1 MIRKFT
7 KEQKERLRKAW
18 QAREELTI
26 EGVNALGDKFVTTG
40 RVSTTDDGKARI
52 SDHISQKGVEYNG
65 LFLEFG
71 LLRRDGNSQQTL
83 WSAPYE
89 LNIEEGE
96 FASGFTIKT
105 IKDKD
110 GNVIFEQENFNE
122 VELVCAKNKVAEMN
136 MNKNRQIKV
145 EDPITKACR
154 ENIGKPVIIMDL
166 NDTKREPTYGIV
178 ERVTHVADY
187 GDPIIELASGTGLTN
202 DYSGWDKAVVSPQ
215 NDGNFPTIADS
226 CGKETEYRKMFLKN
240 LPTKSD
246 TENE

>member
-26 EGVNALGDKFVTTG
+26 EGVNALGDKFVTKG

-52 SDHISQKGVEYNG
+52 SDHINQKGVEYNG

-71 LLRRDGNSQQTL
+71 LLRERDCQQTK

-89 LNIEEGE
+89 LNVEEGE
-96 FASGFTIKT
+96 FATGFTIKT
-105 IKDKD
+105 IKGKD
-110 GNVIFEQENFNE
+110 GKVIFEQENFNE
-122 VELVCAKNKVAEMN
+122 VELICAKNKVIEMN
-136 MNKNRQIKV
+136 RNKNRQIKV

-166 NDTKREPTYGIV
+166 NNMKREPTYGIV
-178 ERVTHVADY
+178 ERVMHVSDY
-187 GDPIIELASGTGLTN
+187 GYPIIELASGTGLTN

-215 NDGNFPTIADS
+215 NDGTFPTIADS

-240 LPTKSD
+240 LPTKPD